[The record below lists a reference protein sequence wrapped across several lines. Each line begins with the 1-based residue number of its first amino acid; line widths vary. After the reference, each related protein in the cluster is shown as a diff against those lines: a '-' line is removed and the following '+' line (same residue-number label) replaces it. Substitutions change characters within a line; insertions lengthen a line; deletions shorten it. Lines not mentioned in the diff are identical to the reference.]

1 MSEKTSILDLLLK
14 PETPNVRKSLPTAR
28 YRVKRLSELL
38 GEDVVF
44 ELRALPYGKVSEL
57 KESMSEDL
65 SVHIVLSDL
74 KDPALQA
81 KFGGATPAETVKAL
95 LLPGEIEDLSR
106 AVERLCGYR
115 TATIEEVKNA

>member
-1 MSEKTSILDLLLK
+1 MSEKTSVLDLLLK

-28 YRVKRLSELL
+28 YRVK
-38 GEDVVF
+38 
-44 ELRALPYGKVSEL
+44 
-57 KESMSEDL
+57 ESMSEDL
-65 SVHIVLSDL
+65 SVHIVLSGVVSPDL

>member
-14 PETPNVRKSLPTAR
+14 PETPNVGKSLPTAR

-65 SVHIVLSDL
+65 SVHIVSL
-74 KDPALQA
+74 
-81 KFGGATPAETVKAL
+81 GW
-95 LLPGEIEDLSR
+95 SR
-106 AVERLCGYR
+106 R
-115 TATIEEVKNA
+115 T

>member
-65 SVHIVLSDL
+65 SVHIVLSGVVSP
-74 KDPALQA
+74 DPVSYTHLRAH
-81 KFGGATPAETVKAL
+81 
-95 LLPGEIEDLSR
+95 EDMRRSR
-106 AVERLCGYR
+106 MPSSA
-115 TATIEEVKNA
+115 

>member
-1 MSEKTSILDLLLK
+1 MNEKRSILELLLRG
-14 PETPNVRKSLPTAR
+14 ETPNVRKSLPTAR

-65 SVHIVLSDL
+65 SVHIVGGGLTGPEGPCAPGQIRRSHAGGDG
-74 KDPALQA
+74 KGAAAAGGDRGPEPG
-81 KFGGATPAETVKAL
+81 GGA
-95 LLPGEIEDLSR
+95 
-106 AVERLCGYR
+106 AVRIPDGDH
-115 TATIEEVKNA
+115 

>member
-14 PETPNVRKSLPTAR
+14 PETPNVGKSLPTAR

-65 SVHIVLSDL
+65 SVHIVLSGVGL
-74 KDPALQA
+74 AGPEGPGAPGQIRRSHA
-81 KFGGATPAETVKAL
+81 GGDSKGAATA
-95 LLPGEIEDLSR
+95 GGDRDLSR
-106 AVERLCGYR
+106 AVSGCVDTGRR
-115 TATIEEVKNA
+115 PH

>member
-57 KESMSEDL
+57 
-65 SVHIVLSDL
+65 
-74 KDPALQA
+74 
-81 KFGGATPAETVKAL
+81 
-95 LLPGEIEDLSR
+95 
-106 AVERLCGYR
+106 
-115 TATIEEVKNA
+115 